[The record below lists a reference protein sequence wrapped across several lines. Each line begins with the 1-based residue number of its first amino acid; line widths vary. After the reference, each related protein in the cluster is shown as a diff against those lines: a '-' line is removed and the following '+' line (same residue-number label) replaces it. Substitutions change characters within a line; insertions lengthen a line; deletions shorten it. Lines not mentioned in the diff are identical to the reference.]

1 MIGGRLAAA
10 FASFLVLCGSARAQS
25 VGGNVSIAATSSSA
39 NIQLPKAVNPNSQGS
54 FPALLL
60 VPAQG
65 AASEIF
71 YKLGTSNSVVAVA
84 PSLPITQGSPAV
96 PPNGVC
102 VMAGPNTW
110 IAAVSS
116 GTATLR
122 VTQMSQC
129 PR

>member
-1 MIGGRLAAA
+1 MKLKLSAA
-10 FASFLVLCGSARAQS
+10 VLCAVLSASAACAQS
-25 VGGNVSIAATSSSA
+25 VGGNVSIAASGSSA
-39 NIQLPKAVNPNSQGS
+39 NIQLPKAVNPNLQGS

-65 AASEIF
+65 ANAEIF
-71 YKLGTSNSVVAVA
+71 YKLGTSNAVVAVA
-84 PSLPITQGSPAV
+84 PSLPGTQGSPAV
-96 PPNGVC
+96 PSNGTC

-116 GTATLR
+116 GSATLR
-122 VTQMSQC
+122 ITQMSQC